1 MDMYQK
7 RKMRAENKKSNNQ
20 ESLHKS
26 SINWYPGHMAK
37 AKKEIRE
44 KMSLVDIVYEVVDAR
59 MPISSK
65 VVDIDDLIKNKPRVL
80 IMTKYDMCDKT
91 QTDKIMEYYK
101 NQGYIVIAVDL
112 IKGTNISAIIKET
125 AKVSD
130 SINIERKKKGL
141 KPKQS
146 VRALVIGAPNVGK
159 STLINKLVGKKKTI
173 TGNKPGVTKQI
184 SWIRVGSNI
193 ELLDTPG
200 ILWPKLENQ
209 THAYNLA
216 ALSSIK
222 EEVVDLQELSIYILN
237 KLEELYPKYLEERY
251 GISSLND
258 DIVSAL
264 DIIGNK
270 RGAKMHGGEIDYDK
284 VYSIIV
290 KDLKEGLIGLV
301 TLDRL

>member
-1 MDMYQK
+1 MK
-7 RKMRAENKKSNNQ
+7 KKSTN
-20 ESLHKS
+20 ESKEIFPKVG
-26 SINWYPGHMAK
+26 INWYPGHMAK
-37 AKKEIRE
+37 AKKEIKE

-91 QTDKIMEYYK
+91 ETNKIIEYYK
-101 NQGYIVIAVDL
+101 KQGYIVIAVDL
-112 IKGTNISAIIKET
+112 VKNTNVSTIIKET

-130 SINIERKKKGL
+130 SINIERKRKGL

-159 STLINKLVGKKKTI
+159 STLINRLVGKKKTV

-237 KLEELYPKYLEERY
+237 KLEELYPKHLEERY
-251 GISSLND
+251 GVSSLND
-258 DIVSAL
+258 DIVTTL
-264 DIIGNK
+264 DLIGNK
-270 RGAKMHGGEIDYDK
+270 RSAKMRGGEIDYDK

-290 KDLKEGLIGLV
+290 KDLKEGLIGPI